1 MLCTYTLCIDVS
13 NLHTKSQTLYW
24 LLNMFTR
31 CTWRIYILLLC
42 RRMNVFIYSVMS
54 SIHLIGHAY
63 IFQELG
69 YISYLGTYGNIKSS
83 PGPRAD
89 S

>member
-1 MLCTYTLCIDVS
+1 
-13 NLHTKSQTLYW
+13 
-24 LLNMFTR
+24 
-31 CTWRIYILLLC
+31 
-42 RRMNVFIYSVMS
+42 MNVFIYSVMS